1 MVSQKME
8 SVGSVL
14 ARPSEKRKQNQFLLK
29 NVLDDHEIYKMGMRE
44 HFGTENYAWKLYIV
58 QNLSGFYKNF
68 FNDFLDQKWSYTTN
82 IYITSEGV

>member
-44 HFGTENYAWKLYIV
+44 HFGTENYA
-58 QNLSGFYKNF
+58 
-68 FNDFLDQKWSYTTN
+68 
-82 IYITSEGV
+82 